1 MSLDLLNTALMMR
14 PLNWFYHRS
23 LSGTTGG
30 IETID
35 VIPILN
41 NCFPPIAPNYQ
52 KILNNHVAPFY
63 ETRSVIAT
71 TTNHGKNTS
80 RSHSKPTIR

>member
-30 IETID
+30 SETID

-41 NCFPPIAPNYQ
+41 KCFPPIAPN
-52 KILNNHVAPFY
+52 
-63 ETRSVIAT
+63 
-71 TTNHGKNTS
+71 
-80 RSHSKPTIR
+80 